1 MTTGDPL
8 FVNDNSGV
16 QRKTIQLSADEA
28 SVLREV
34 LQSYHDSLL
43 REISHSDTREFKDML
58 RSRETVVS
66 RTLEQLDSR

>member
-1 MTTGDPL
+1 MKAGDPL
-8 FVNDNSGV
+8 VVSDNTGM
-16 QRKTIQLSADEA
+16 KTIQLSADEA

-34 LQSYHDSLL
+34 LKSYHDSLL
-43 REISHSDTREFKDML
+43 LEISHSDTRQFKDML

>member
-1 MTTGDPL
+1 MKAGDPL
-8 FVNDNSGV
+8 VVNDSTV
-16 QRKTIQLSADEA
+16 AKTIQLSADEA

-43 REISHSDTREFKDML
+43 LEISHSDTREFKDML

-66 RTLEQLDSR
+66 RTLEQLNSR

>member
-1 MTTGDPL
+1 MK
-8 FVNDNSGV
+8 DNIGV
-16 QRKTIQLSADEA
+16 PMKTIQLSADEA

-43 REISHSDTREFKDML
+43 LEISHSDTREFKDLL

-66 RTLEQLDSR
+66 RTLEQLDAR

>member
-1 MTTGDPL
+1 MK
-8 FVNDNSGV
+8 DNIGV
-16 QRKTIQLSADEA
+16 PMKTIQLSADEA

-43 REISHSDTREFKDML
+43 LEISHSDTREFKDML

-66 RTLEQLDSR
+66 RTLEQLNSR

>member
-1 MTTGDPL
+1 MKAGDPL
-8 FVNDNSGV
+8 VVSDNTAV
-16 QRKTIQLSADEA
+16 KTIQLSADEA

-34 LQSYHDSLL
+34 LKSYHDSLL
-43 REISHSDTREFKDML
+43 LEISHSDTRQFKDML

>member
-1 MTTGDPL
+1 MKAGDPL
-8 FVNDNSGV
+8 FVNDNPEV
-16 QRKTIQLSADEA
+16 RTKTIQLSADEA

-43 REISHSDTREFKDML
+43 LEISHSDTREFKDML

-66 RTLEQLDSR
+66 RTIEQLDSR